1 MRNKLLSLSILF
13 FLSVIILKS
22 FAQGP
27 KLKFFDSSPTYDQQ
41 RMKIIGVTAGTMY
54 VASMAGLYEL
64 WYKNYPQSKF
74 HLFDDNGEWMQ
85 MDKGG
90 HCVVAYYLG
99 SLGIDVLNWAGVKKN
114 KATWYG
120 GMVGAAYNTTFECLD
135 GLSSEYGFSI
145 GDMTANFAGAFIC
158 IGEQL
163 AWGQQRIQLKFSYH
177 HSPEA
182 DLRPDLL
189 GNDFPSNAIKDYN
202 GLSDWVSVN
211 VYDFMAQSSA
221 RNSVVPR
228 WLNVAFGYGADGMLG
243 ARMNPVSY
251 NGNDLPN
258 LDRHRQYYFSLDV
271 DLSQINT
278 KSKAVNTVFDLLN
291 LMKVMFPSLEYNRV
305 TKFLFHPLYF

>member
-1 MRNKLLSLSILF
+1 MRNTLLSFSILLILTSF
-13 FLSVIILKS
+13 NLSS
-22 FAQGP
+22 FSQNQ
-27 KLKFFDSSPTYDQQ
+27 KLNFFDPSPTYDQQ
-41 RMKIIGVTAGTMY
+41 RMKIIGVTAGAMY
-54 VASMAGLYEL
+54 VSSMFGLYEL
-64 WYKNYPQSKF
+64 WYKNYPQSSF
-74 HLFDDNGEWMQ
+74 HFFDDNGEWLQ

-114 KATWYG
+114 QATWYG
-120 GMVGAAYNTTFECLD
+120 GLVGAAYNTTFECLD

-202 GLSDWVSVN
+202 GLSDWVSIN
-211 VYDFMAQSSA
+211 MYDFMNRSSA
-221 RNSVVPR
+221 VPR

-278 KSKAVNTVFDLLN
+278 KSKAVNTAFDLLN
-291 LMKVMFPSLEYNRV
+291 LIKVMFPSLEYNRV
-305 TKFLFHPLYF
+305 TKFLFHPFYF

>member
-27 KLKFFDSSPTYDQQ
+27 KLKFFDQSPTYDQQ
-41 RMKIIGVTAGTMY
+41 RMRIIGVTAGTMY

-120 GMVGAAYNTTFECLD
+120 GMVGGAYNTTFECLD
-135 GLSSEYGFSI
+135 GLSSEYGFSL

-189 GNDFPSNAIKDYN
+189 GNDF
-202 GLSDWVSVN
+202 
-211 VYDFMAQSSA
+211 
-221 RNSVVPR
+221 
-228 WLNVAFGYGADGMLG
+228 
-243 ARMNPVSY
+243 
-251 NGNDLPN
+251 
-258 LDRHRQYYFSLDV
+258 
-271 DLSQINT
+271 
-278 KSKAVNTVFDLLN
+278 
-291 LMKVMFPSLEYNRV
+291 
-305 TKFLFHPLYF
+305 